1 MCVCV
6 CVCVWCNVTRI
17 ILRMR
22 GAFLN
27 SFSRKSE
34 TPAERLFLSLLLFRT
49 LAGRDEGE
57 DCVSIEAHIR
67 ILLVNVCAMF
77 DVR

>member
-1 MCVCV
+1 MCVCVCV

-27 SFSRKSE
+27 TVFLGSQKLLRSDCFSHFSSSGHSPVGMK
-34 TPAERLFLSLLLFRT
+34 ERI
-49 LAGRDEGE
+49 
-57 DCVSIEAHIR
+57 V
-67 ILLVNVCAMF
+67 
-77 DVR
+77 